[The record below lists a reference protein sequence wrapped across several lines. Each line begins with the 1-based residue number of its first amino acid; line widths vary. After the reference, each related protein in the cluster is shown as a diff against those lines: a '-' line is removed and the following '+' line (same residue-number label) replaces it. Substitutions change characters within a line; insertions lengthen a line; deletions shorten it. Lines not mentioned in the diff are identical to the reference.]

1 MSAEE
6 LEAQHERRDFIIV
19 QRDALTKA
27 RSDGEQEGLSKGLEQ
42 GIEQGRQAERTAVI
56 CKAHQS
62 GLSPQV
68 IASLV
73 GLSEAELITQLR
85 DLGL

>member
-27 RSDGEQEGLSKGLEQ
+27 RSDGEQEGLAIGLV
-42 GIEQGRQAERTAVI
+42 QGRQVERNAVI
-56 CKAHQS
+56 CKAHRS

-73 GLSEAELITQLR
+73 GLSEVELLT
-85 DLGL
+85 